1 MERHGKHNYQMK
13 VLVVGGLGY
22 IGARV
27 VKHFSQLGH
36 QVSIGSQSSNKIP
49 LVFSNIKIVNFN
61 LNEVLPFTNQLKDF
75 ELIIHAAG
83 MNSIDCEKNPE
94 LAYEYNGNLTHRIL
108 QSAINQGVK
117 RYIYLSTAHVY
128 DSPLIGNYSEL
139 SKPNNTHPYALT
151 HLEGERH
158 ILDAHQEK
166 RIQGVVL
173 RISNAFGPPLSP
185 LANCWMLVINDL
197 CLQAIRF
204 KELGIKSDG
213 TQLRNF
219 ITLSDVINAIDFF
232 SRASID
238 KLDNGLFNLGSDFTT
253 SISDVAKTIAH
264 KAERI
269 LKIKPPIVLAKTQV
283 SFISP
288 SFSYEIKKLK
298 KIGFILQNKIN
309 QEIDDLLLYC
319 KKENN
324 NI

>member
-1 MERHGKHNYQMK
+1 MK
-13 VLVVGGLGY
+13 VLIAGGLGY
-22 IGARV
+22 IGGRLA
-27 VKHFSQLGH
+27 KHFYQFGH
-36 QVSIGSQSSNKIP
+36 SVFIGSQSNHKTLP
-49 LVFSNIKIVNFN
+49 EFSNIKVLNFN
-61 LNEVLPFTNQLKDF
+61 LDEVLPFNNQLKDF
-75 ELIIHAAG
+75 ELVIHAAG

-94 LAYEYNGNLTHRIL
+94 LAHEYNGNLTNRIL
-108 QSAINQGVK
+108 QSAINQGVR

-128 DSPLIGNYSEL
+128 NSPLIGNFSEL
-139 SKPNNTHPYALT
+139 SETKNKHPYALT

-166 RIQGVVL
+166 KIHGIVL
-173 RISNAFGPPLSP
+173 RISNSFGPPLSP

-204 KELGIKSDG
+204 KKLRIKSDG

-232 SRASID
+232 SKISID

-253 SISDVAKTIAH
+253 SISDIAKIISQ

-269 LKIKPPIVLAKTQV
+269 LKIKPPIILAKTKT
-283 SFISP
+283 SLISA
-288 SFSYEIKKLK
+288 SFSYEISKLK
-298 KIGFILQNKIN
+298 KIGFILQNQIN

-319 KKENN
+319 KKENS